1 MLLSKKRRYNSS
13 DVFLN
18 ESYGENK
25 PIWDK
30 YILKTQINGDDCYIC
45 RACMLN
51 KLMDVGWRS
60 AQQAMNHLSEN
71 HLLNAL

>member
-30 YILKTQINGDDCYIC
+30 YILKTQINGDDCFVKNMYIY
-45 RACMLN
+45 AIYIEN
-51 KLMDVGWRS
+51 KLKTYKDT
-60 AQQAMNHLSEN
+60 
-71 HLLNAL
+71 